1 MICYRV
7 YFIFGR
13 SILQYVDVLS
23 VSESSIEL
31 LPRDSEFMNHFG
43 EIFTLGILSLQM
55 GSM

>member
-1 MICYRV
+1 MICYRA

-43 EIFTLGILSLQM
+43 EIFTFGILSLQM